1 MRILG
6 IDPGSETTGYGIIE
20 SDGAE
25 HSAILFGAIRTR
37 ARQPFPERLLKIYSD
52 LTEIL
57 SREKAQVMAIEDVFY
72 AANVQSALRL
82 GHARGV
88 AMLVAAQR
96 GLSVHEY
103 SPLEIKSAIVG
114 YGRADKSQVQEM
126 VRFLLRLREMPSSS
140 DAADALA
147 VAICHAHRMNMR
159 NAASRALSG
168 EFSAAGQEITAAG
181 PEGAQRGVDSPIRRS
196 GGKPVRGAG

>member
-20 SDGAE
+20 SDGSM
-25 HSAILFGAIRTR
+25 HSPVLFGAIRTSPR
-37 ARQPFPERLLKIYSD
+37 RPFHDRLLEIYAR

-57 SREKAQVMAIEDVFY
+57 SREVIHAVAIEGVFY
-72 AANVQSALRL
+72 SANVQSALKL

-88 AMLVAAQR
+88 ALLVAAQK
-96 GLSVHEY
+96 GLPVFEY

-114 YGRADKSQVQEM
+114 YGRAEKGQVQMM
-126 VRFLLRLREMPSSS
+126 VRLLLNLPETPTPD

-147 VAICHAHRMNMR
+147 VAICHSHRAGR
-159 NAASRALSG
+159 EETGRPAKKSR
-168 EFSAAGQEITAAG
+168 
-181 PEGAQRGVDSPIRRS
+181 RR
-196 GGKPVRGAG
+196 

>member
-6 IDPGSETTGYGIIE
+6 IDPGSEATGYGIIE
-20 SDGAE
+20 SDGTYH
-25 HSAILFGAIRTR
+25 HSVLFGVIKTKPRR
-37 ARQPFPERLLKIYSD
+37 PFQERLLKIHTD

-57 SREKAQVMAIEDVFY
+57 SREKAQVMAIEEVFY

-88 AMLVAAQR
+88 ALLVAAQQ
-96 GLSVHEY
+96 GLSVFEY

-114 YGRADKSQVQEM
+114 YGRAEKTQVQGM
-126 VRFLLRLREMPSSS
+126 VRFLLRLPEVPASD

-147 VAICHAHRMNMR
+147 VAICHAHRMK
-159 NAASRALSG
+159 LS
-168 EFSAAGQEITAAG
+168 
-181 PEGAQRGVDSPIRRS
+181 
-196 GGKPVRGAG
+196 